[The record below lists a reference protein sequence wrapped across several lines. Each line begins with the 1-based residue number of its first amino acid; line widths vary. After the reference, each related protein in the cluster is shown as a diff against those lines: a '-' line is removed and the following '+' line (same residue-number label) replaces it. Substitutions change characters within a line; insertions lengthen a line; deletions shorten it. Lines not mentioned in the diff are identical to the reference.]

1 MDYDLRVQDV
11 PPRTLLSFLE
21 ATAVHPGQ
29 GLESVSS
36 FAGFSVS
43 TARKALPTLESL
55 ELVERDAEGH
65 YNATS
70 PSGVH
75 RGMAEDEG
83 LALLRRAL
91 LGYRPFG
98 ALLEGLALGEPVA
111 IASRKAG
118 LLLGLGDGTAV
129 SSKFDVLVRL
139 GSTLGI
145 LDPDG
150 SIAAEYEPG
159 DDADAIVLMAKDV
172 ESEAKARLFVAKW
185 LGRSVHNALDDT
197 DRQLLCDALLKYRID
212 PRKSVEA
219 AGQALEDYLREIAD
233 AKDLAAEAKKLNGAG
248 QLANLLVNKGLLHSH
263 QQKLAEAVSTVRNA
277 TSHRKDK
284 KTMKAWTIT
293 EHGAFS
299 TFVCALTAI
308 RSIGEYTTNGR
319 QTI

>member
-1 MDYDLRVQDV
+1 MEHDLRVQDV
-11 PPRTLLSFLE
+11 PPGTLLAFLE

-29 GLESVSS
+29 DIEAVSS

-55 ELVERDAEGH
+55 VLVERDADGH
-65 YNATS
+65 YTATGA
-70 PSGVH
+70 SGVH
-75 RGMAEDEG
+75 RGMSEEEG
-83 LALLRRAL
+83 LVMLRRAL

-98 ALLEGLALGEPVA
+98 ALLEGLALGEPVTT
-111 IASRKAG
+111 ASRKAG
-118 LLLGLGDGTAV
+118 LLLGLGNGAAV
-129 SSKFDVLVRL
+129 STKFDVLVRL
-139 GSTLGI
+139 GQTLGI
-145 LDPDG
+145 LAADG

-159 DDADAIVLMAKDV
+159 DDADAIVLTAEDV

-185 LGRSVHNALDDT
+185 LGRTVHNVLDET
-197 DRQLLCDALLKYRID
+197 DRQLLCDALLKYRD
-212 PRKSVEA
+212 EPRKSVDA
-219 AGQALEDYLREIAD
+219 AGQALEDFLREIAD
-233 AKDLAAEAKKLNGAG
+233 ANGLGAEAKKLNGAG
-248 QLANLLVNKGLLHSH
+248 QLAQLLVNKGLLHSH
-263 QQKLAEAVSTVRNA
+263 HQKLAEAVSTVRNA

-299 TFVCALTAI
+299 TFVGALTAI